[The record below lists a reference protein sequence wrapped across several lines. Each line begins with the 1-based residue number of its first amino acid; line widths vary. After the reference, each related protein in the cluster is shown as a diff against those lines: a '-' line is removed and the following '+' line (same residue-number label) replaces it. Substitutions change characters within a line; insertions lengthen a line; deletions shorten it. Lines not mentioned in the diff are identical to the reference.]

1 MKQPVRKPSTGKLD
15 GKAPTV
21 ERETAPFVVR
31 GGFVLHHGRKVYR
44 AGEVV
49 DLTEAEADARRHMIE
64 LAPDQGN
71 E

>member
-1 MKQPVRKPSTGKLD
+1 MKQPVRKPAGGKPTA
-15 GKAPTV
+15 KAPTV

-31 GGFVLHHGRKVYR
+31 GGFVLHHGRNVYR

-64 LAPDQGN
+64 LAPDQGDD
-71 E
+71 